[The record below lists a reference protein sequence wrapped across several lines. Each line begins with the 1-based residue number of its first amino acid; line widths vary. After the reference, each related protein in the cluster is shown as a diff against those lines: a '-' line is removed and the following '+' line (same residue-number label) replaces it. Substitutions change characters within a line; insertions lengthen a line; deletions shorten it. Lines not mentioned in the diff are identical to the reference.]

1 MLVADSTEPVAHEEA
16 QRSEGGGGDTM
27 CMALFPDSSR
37 SHTNS
42 TLLTLAGGADCHA
55 GAGGGPEREH
65 SSPDSDPV
73 LGVSVFSTVSS
84 SDSAPGSS
92 LTDAPGFAF
101 SWKKCWQSQCSSM
114 LTV

>member
-16 QRSEGGGGDTM
+16 QRSEEGAGGDTM

-37 SHTNS
+37 SQTNS
-42 TLLTLAGGADCHA
+42 TLLTLAGGAECHA
-55 GAGGGPEREH
+55 GAGGGPQRAH

-73 LGVSVFSTVSS
+73 LGVSVCATVSS

-92 LTDAPGFAF
+92 LTDAPGFAV
-101 SWKKCWQSQCSSM
+101 SWEEFRKI
-114 LTV
+114 

>member
-1 MLVADSTEPVAHEEA
+1 
-16 QRSEGGGGDTM
+16 M

-42 TLLTLAGGADCHA
+42 TLLTLAGGAKCHA

-73 LGVSVFSTVSS
+73 LGVSVFATVSS

-92 LTDAPGFAF
+92 LADAPSFAV
-101 SWKKCWQSQCSSM
+101 SWVKCWKGQCSRI
-114 LTV
+114 VIV